1 MCTTTLNLSH
11 DRSIQYMVR
20 FTWLILFERKVFFII
35 SLASFLFVL
44 TCISESVLRTTSKN
58 LSALT
63 MHEKRWPM
71 VQDINHITQM
81 QLFGIKAT
89 PAIKP
94 SGNDKPV
101 ACRIAEP
108 DTFYFTVPRAE
119 SIARVRAVVI
129 STQVRFSVVVI
140 DISGHQ
146 QLFSQGDTFNSS
158 GEKIVRILSDRVII
172 RKDGHCT
179 ALIFVE

>member
-1 MCTTTLNLSH
+1 MSH
-11 DRSIQYMVR
+11 DRFIRYMVR
-20 FTWLILFERKVFFII
+20 FTWLILFDRKKNFFI
-35 SLASFLFVL
+35 SLASFLIVL
-44 TCISESVLRTTSKN
+44 TCIGVSILRTTSN
-58 LSALT
+58 NFSVLT
-63 MHEKRWPM
+63 GHEKRWPM
-71 VQDINHITQM
+71 VQDVNHITQM
-81 QLFGIKAT
+81 HLFGIKAT
-89 PAIKP
+89 PTIKP
-94 SGNDKPV
+94 SGNDKQV

-119 SIARVRAVVI
+119 SVASVRALVI
-129 STQVRFSVVVI
+129 STQVRFSVAII

-158 GEKIVRILSDRVII
+158 GEKIARILSDRVII